1 MDEKKSFG
9 AYIRKKR
16 QEAGLTQR
24 QLADRLYVA
33 ESTVSKWERGMS
45 YPDVA
50 MIPNLCREL
59 GISEHEFFTACDD
72 ERSRAQERDAKAW
85 RCLSA
90 GWRWFF
96 GVSYAIAIVVC
107 FLCNLIIFGRLDW
120 FWIVLFSIS
129 LAFSFTNLPFL
140 VKRNRSA
147 VCLAAASG
155 SLLLLLLACWAYAGG
170 WWILGGGAITLTCLA
185 LPWCWWAIWR
195 FYGRHMLP
203 LYMAAFSLWVF
214 LLLAVIRAFTGG
226 DWLLG
231 FAYPIAAFCVGYA
244 WLYFAVDYWLPLGP
258 WWKAAAIALLTAFAG
273 PLGNTLSSAMMPNQ
287 KTPTLPDYFHWECI
301 FTHESVNG
309 FSWVNVLVFAIL
321 LVLSLILLAVA
332 LVIELRRR
340 RQPRKTEEK

>member
-16 QEAGLTQR
+16 QDGGLTQR

-72 ERSRAQERDAKAW
+72 ERSRAQERDARAW
-85 RCLSA
+85 RCLSV

-96 GVSYAIAIVVC
+96 GASYVIAIVVC
-107 FLCNLIIFGRLDW
+107 FICDLAVFGRLDW

-129 LAFSFTNLPFL
+129 LAFCITNLPFL
-140 VKRNRSA
+140 VRKNRGP
-147 VCLAAASG
+147 VCMAAATG
-155 SLLLLLLACWAYAGG
+155 SLLLLLLACWGYAGG
-170 WWILGGGAITLTCLA
+170 WWILGGGAITVTCLA
-185 LPWCWWAIWR
+185 LPWCWWAIRR
-195 FYGRHMLP
+195 FYGRHRPP
-203 LYMAAFSLWVF
+203 LYMATFSLWVF

-226 DWLLG
+226 NWLIG

-244 WLYFAVDYWLPLGP
+244 WLYFAVAYWMPLGP
-258 WWKAAAIALLTAFAG
+258 WMKAAAMALLTTFAV
-273 PLGNTLSSAMMPNQ
+273 PLGNTLSAAMIPAQ
-287 KTPTLPDYFHWECI
+287 KTPVLADYFHWECI
-301 FTHESVNG
+301 FTHENVNG
-309 FSWVNVLVFAIL
+309 FSWINVLVFAVMLI
-321 LVLSLILLAVA
+321 LSLLLLAA
-332 LVIELRRR
+332 AVILELHRRR
-340 RQPRKTEEK
+340 SSGEEDC